1 MRIINYINYLHV
13 HSEYSNVKYYDA
25 INKVTHIPKK
35 AKELGSCAV
44 ALTDHESLSGHP
56 SFIEACKKED
66 IKPILGNEIYLT
78 RDDLCNSTHQKGQ

>member
-35 AKELGSCAV
+35 AKELGLQVVYDACIM
-44 ALTDHESLSGHP
+44 
-56 SFIEACKKED
+56 IE
-66 IKPILGNEIYLT
+66 L
-78 RDDLCNSTHQKGQ
+78 RHKGGV